1 MPEQRI
7 ETRININ
14 APPKRVW
21 SILTDWEAM
30 SSWNPFIRSISG
42 ELKPGGRLC
51 VHIAP
56 PGKRGMRFKPT
67 VVTVRP
73 ESELRWLGEFLL
85 PGILDGEHYFR
96 LENVRNGTHFVHGE
110 RFAGLI
116 VGMMR
121 GTLTATEDGFNAM
134 NLALK
139 ERAET

>member
-1 MPEQRI
+1 MAEQRI
-7 ETRININ
+7 ETTININ

-42 ELKPGGRLC
+42 ELKPGARLS

-56 PGKRGMRFKPT
+56 PGKRGMRFNPT
-67 VVTVRP
+67 VVTVQP
-73 ESELRWLGEFLL
+73 ESELRWLGQFLL

-96 LENVRNGTHFVHGE
+96 LENLGNGTDFVHGE
-110 RFAGLI
+110 RFSGLI
-116 VGMMR
+116 VGYDARDAHRYR
-121 GTLTATEDGFNAM
+121 GRFNAM

-139 ERAET
+139 ECAET